1 MTRTRHTGA
10 EEARKQFSDLLSA
23 AEAGRSTII
32 TKHGRPVAALIPVDE
47 YQERG
52 HQQSLLGLEGSGR
65 GLWGND
71 SPRTIEDLRDEWIR

>member
-1 MTRTRHTGA
+1 MTRPKHTGA
-10 EEARKQFSDLLSA
+10 EEARNQFSDLLSA

-32 TKHGRPVAALIPVDE
+32 TKHGRPVAVLIPVDE

-52 HQQSLLGLEGSGR
+52 HQQSLLALEGSGR

-71 SPRTIEDLRDEWIR
+71 SRRRIEELRTEWSR